1 MARTHGT
8 TVAMRFVRAAREDE
22 ALAARLRSLDAEE
35 GLAPVVALAAEAG
48 FNVTAEDLRAAH
60 AHDWGLRR
68 ALYARDAT
76 ADSAQSTVAVV
87 NSASSST

>member
-1 MARTHGT
+1 VTRDD
-8 TVAMRFVRAAREDE
+8 AMRFIRALREDA
-22 ALAARLRSLDAEE
+22 ALGEKAGALDPAA
-35 GLAPVVALAAEAG
+35 GLEPVVALAREAG
-48 FNVTAEDLRAAH
+48 FDLTADDLRAAH

-76 ADSAQSTVAVV
+76 ADSAQSTVADV

>member
-1 MARTHGT
+1 VTRDD
-8 TVAMRFVRAAREDE
+8 AMRFIRVLREDDALGEKVRALDP
-22 ALAARLRSLDAEE
+22 AAGLD
-35 GLAPVVALAAEAG
+35 PVVALAREAG
-48 FNVTAEDLRAAH
+48 FDLTAEDLRAAH

-76 ADSAQSTVAVV
+76 DDSAQSTVAEV

>member
-1 MARTHGT
+1 VTRDD
-8 TVAMRFVRAAREDE
+8 AMRFIRVLREDDALGEKVRALDP
-22 ALAARLRSLDAEE
+22 AASLD
-35 GLAPVVALAAEAG
+35 PVVALAREAG
-48 FNVTAEDLRAAH
+48 FDLTAEDLRAAH

-76 ADSAQSTVAVV
+76 DDSAQSTVAEV